1 MIIWI
6 VLLLLSIY
14 LYKII
19 KDALTYNLYAKI
31 VVLPTANRA
40 EIQTLLK
47 NKEPLHIHCPI
58 HDKIVSHESLTR
70 DLPGYIVCDDKKCV
84 LLSSLTDS
92 SSKNALIYRNHQLAH
107 DSGYSKFLSRLFD
120 YFSGPTSFNQIYDLS
135 AWKGPTQTTL
145 CYAKNDM
152 TLIVPLQGK
161 TSLYLINPKHSDL
174 KTKPVQSL
182 KKYAHKI
189 TLEPQ
194 QMVWIPC
201 QWFYFQESEGPVLQ
215 STLTMDTYW
224 TWWYHSFR

>member
-6 VLLLLSIY
+6 VLLTISIY
-14 LYKII
+14 LYKMI
-19 KDALTYNLYAKI
+19 KDALKYNLYAKI
-31 VVLPTANRA
+31 IDLPAANKA
-40 EIQTLLK
+40 EIQSLLK
-47 NKEPLHIHCPI
+47 KKEPLHIHCPI
-58 HDKIVSHESLTR
+58 HDKPLTHESLTR

-84 LLSSLTDS
+84 LLSSLTDPS
-92 SSKNALIYRNHQLAH
+92 SNNALIYRNRQLAH

-120 YFSGPTSFNQIYDLS
+120 YFSGPTSFNQAYDLS

-145 CYAKNDM
+145 CHAKNDT

-161 TSLYLINPKHSDL
+161 TTLYLINPKHGDL
-174 KTKPVQSL
+174 KTKSVQSL

-215 STLTMDTYW
+215 STLMMDTYW
-224 TWWYHSFR
+224 TSWYHSLR